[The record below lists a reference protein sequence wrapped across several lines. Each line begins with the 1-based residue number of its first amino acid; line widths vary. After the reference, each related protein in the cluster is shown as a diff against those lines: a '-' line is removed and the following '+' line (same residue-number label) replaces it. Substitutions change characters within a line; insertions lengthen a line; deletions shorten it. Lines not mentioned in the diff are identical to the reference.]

1 MQQQS
6 LLTDLKM
13 RARKISVKYFVFC
26 LFLGIIKVVKT
37 FKQSN
42 FQFNYFLVA
51 LLLAISFLLVSFV
64 ILPSKNTTPPH
75 AITADMIS
83 MPEGDGSQ
91 TSPYKIT
98 KNSELM
104 WLSYQ
109 NNNLS
114 NLQNAYISLEANL
127 DMTGQN
133 WEAIGS
139 ESSPFGGNIQGNGY
153 TISNLALSGVSYAG
167 LFGVTGMITIDHLN
181 LSGVNFSA
189 TSYAGAFV
197 AKASVANL
205 TSCVVTSGTVS
216 STSSAGGLVGQGQ
229 VYASECSN
237 NASVSGESYV
247 GGIVGVLSTGTLDLV
262 INYGSVSGTSYIGGI
277 AGQSSS
283 QMSRCIN
290 RGTLTGSSKI
300 GGIVASLTNG
310 TIDSCISHGNISFS
324 TGRALREIGSFV
336 SEGNGGVINSS
347 AKVNITLSGIS
358 TNDSV
363 LKFGAPD
370 SITLTNSLSESNVQN
385 NIKSTSYKKSYMV
398 SSQTIDESKWYY
410 SANRFDGMPIPSNIF
425 WGLDGNTTSMTMA
438 NFLTSK
444 TFDQTKTPELQYN
457 QTDNYYYYEL
467 GSYPQSRVDD
477 QLNAYLLENRASLT
491 QYKAYNNYEYEN
503 LAYEYQG
510 NTYVDAYGYDFY
522 LVEAIVW
529 RLLNVDEYFNNAS
542 TPLVTT
548 INSITGGV
556 PWDDSTNSLLQPEG
570 NWAENPSIK
579 RWLNDNFYNDA
590 FTDEE
595 KQYILNTQVG
605 NGDGTT
611 ATDIFLL
618 SRDQINSYLDAKRCD
633 PTDYASM
640 NGAEVPYF
648 TINVNS
654 INRVYTIQ
662 SNGGE
667 STDSLKDTD
676 RGIRPGLF
684 LSIP

>member
-1 MQQQS
+1 
-6 LLTDLKM
+6 
-13 RARKISVKYFVFC
+13 
-26 LFLGIIKVVKT
+26 
-37 FKQSN
+37 
-42 FQFNYFLVA
+42 
-51 LLLAISFLLVSFV
+51 
-64 ILPSKNTTPPH
+64 
-75 AITADMIS
+75 MIS

-109 NNNLS
+109 NNNVS
-114 NLQNAYISLEANL
+114 NLQNAYISLEGNL

-133 WEAIGS
+133 WEAIGN

-262 INYGSVSGTSYIGGI
+262 INYGSVNGTSYIGGI

-324 TGRALREIGSFV
+324 TDRALREIGSFV
-336 SEGNGGVINSS
+336 SEGNGSVINSS

-370 SITLTNSLSESNVQN
+370 SITLANSLSESNVQN

-398 SSQTIDESKWYY
+398 SSQTIDESKWFYD
-410 SANRFDGMPIPSNIF
+410 ANRFDGMPIPSNIF

-438 NFLTSK
+438 NYLTSK

-467 GSYPQSRVDD
+467 GSYPQSHVSD
-477 QLNAYLLENRASLT
+477 
-491 QYKAYNNYEYEN
+491 
-503 LAYEYQG
+503 
-510 NTYVDAYGYDFY
+510 
-522 LVEAIVW
+522 
-529 RLLNVDEYFNNAS
+529 
-542 TPLVTT
+542 
-548 INSITGGV
+548 
-556 PWDDSTNSLLQPEG
+556 
-570 NWAENPSIK
+570 
-579 RWLNDNFYNDA
+579 
-590 FTDEE
+590 
-595 KQYILNTQVG
+595 
-605 NGDGTT
+605 
-611 ATDIFLL
+611 
-618 SRDQINSYLDAKRCD
+618 
-633 PTDYASM
+633 
-640 NGAEVPYF
+640 
-648 TINVNS
+648 
-654 INRVYTIQ
+654 
-662 SNGGE
+662 
-667 STDSLKDTD
+667 
-676 RGIRPGLF
+676 
-684 LSIP
+684 

>member
-1 MQQQS
+1 MQQQA

-26 LFLGIIKVVKT
+26 LFLGTIKVVKT

-64 ILPSKNTTPPH
+64 ILPSKNTTSPH

-109 NNNLS
+109 NNNVS

-133 WEAIGS
+133 WEAIGN

-237 NASVSGESYV
+237 NASVSGENYV

-262 INYGSVSGTSYIGGI
+262 INYGAVNGTSYIGGI

-324 TGRALREIGSFV
+324 TCLCHLSNTSCCPWHYASDGRI
-336 SEGNGGVINSS
+336 SERNP
-347 AKVNITLSGIS
+347 T
-358 TNDSV
+358 
-363 LKFGAPD
+363 
-370 SITLTNSLSESNVQN
+370 
-385 NIKSTSYKKSYMV
+385 
-398 SSQTIDESKWYY
+398 
-410 SANRFDGMPIPSNIF
+410 R
-425 WGLDGNTTSMTMA
+425 
-438 NFLTSK
+438 
-444 TFDQTKTPELQYN
+444 
-457 QTDNYYYYEL
+457 
-467 GSYPQSRVDD
+467 
-477 QLNAYLLENRASLT
+477 NARGKHSPRASPPLLR
-491 QYKAYNNYEYEN
+491 YCSKAC
-503 LAYEYQG
+503 
-510 NTYVDAYGYDFY
+510 
-522 LVEAIVW
+522 
-529 RLLNVDEYFNNAS
+529 
-542 TPLVTT
+542 P
-548 INSITGGV
+548 
-556 PWDDSTNSLLQPEG
+556 
-570 NWAENPSIK
+570 
-579 RWLNDNFYNDA
+579 
-590 FTDEE
+590 
-595 KQYILNTQVG
+595 YI
-605 NGDGTT
+605 
-611 ATDIFLL
+611 I
-618 SRDQINSYLDAKRCD
+618 
-633 PTDYASM
+633 
-640 NGAEVPYF
+640 
-648 TINVNS
+648 
-654 INRVYTIQ
+654 
-662 SNGGE
+662 
-667 STDSLKDTD
+667 
-676 RGIRPGLF
+676 
-684 LSIP
+684 

>member
-1 MQQQS
+1 MQQQA

-13 RARKISVKYFVFC
+13 RARKISIKYFVFISV
-26 LFLGIIKVVKT
+26 LGIIKVVKT

-51 LLLAISFLLVSFV
+51 FLLAISFLLVSFV

-133 WEAIGS
+133 WEAIGN

-336 SEGNGGVINSS
+336 SEGNGSVINSS

-467 GSYPQSRVDD
+467 GSYPQSHVSDE
-477 QLNAYLLENRASLT
+477 LNTYLLNNRDSLVQHT
-491 QYKAYNNYEYEN
+491 SYNNYSYSN

-510 NTYVDAYGYDFY
+510 EIYVDAYGDDFY
-522 LVEAIVW
+522 HVEPIVW
-529 RLLNVDEYFNNAS
+529 RLLNIDEYFNNGS

-548 INSITGGV
+548 INSLTGGIA
-556 PWDDSTNSLLQPEG
+556 WDNSSWITPIG
-570 NWAENPSIK
+570 NWAENPVIK
-579 RWLNDNFYNDA
+579 RWLNENFYNDA
-590 FTDEE
+590 FTADE
-595 KQYILNTQVG
+595 KLFIQNTQIG
-605 NGDGTT
+605 NGDGTI
-611 ATDIFLL
+611 ATDVFLL
-618 SRDQINSYLDAKRCD
+618 SRNQINSYLDAKRCD
-633 PTDYASM
+633 PTSYADM
-640 NGAEVPYF
+640 NGAEVTYF
-648 TINVNS
+648 TIDVDWS
-654 INRVYTIQ
+654 NRVYSIQ
-662 SNGGE
+662 SNGGTV
-667 STDSLKDTD
+667 TDNLNDTN

>member
-1 MQQQS
+1 MKNSWQ
-6 LLTDLKM
+6 
-13 RARKISVKYFVFC
+13 REFNI
-26 LFLGIIKVVKT
+26 
-37 FKQSN
+37 
-42 FQFNYFLVA
+42 NYFMIA
-51 LLLAISFLLVSFV
+51 LLLAVSFLLASF
-64 ILPSKNTTPPH
+64 IFLPQNTNPY
-75 AITADMIS
+75 AITQDMIS
-83 MPEGDGSQ
+83 TPEGDGSES
-91 TSPYKIT
+91 SPYKIT
-98 KNSELM
+98 QNSELM

-133 WEAIGS
+133 WEAIGN
-139 ESSPFGGNIQGNGY
+139 ENSPFGGNIQGNGY

-467 GSYPQSRVDD
+467 GSYPQSHVSDE
-477 QLNAYLLENRASLT
+477 LNTYLLNNRDSLVQRT
-491 QYKAYNNYEYEN
+491 SYNNYSYSN

-510 NTYVDAYGYDFY
+510 EIYVDAYGSDFY
-522 LVEAIVW
+522 HVEPIVW
-529 RLLNVDEYFNNAS
+529 RLLNIDEYFNNGS

-548 INSITGGV
+548 INSITGGIA
-556 PWDDSTNSLLQPEG
+556 WDNSSWITPIG
-570 NWAENPSIK
+570 NWAENPVIK
-579 RWLNDNFYNDA
+579 RWLNENFYNDA
-590 FTDEE
+590 FTADE
-595 KQYILNTQVG
+595 KLFIQNTQIG
-605 NGDGTT
+605 NGDGTI
-611 ATDIFLL
+611 ATDVFLL
-618 SRDQINSYLDAKRCD
+618 SRNQINSYLDAKRCD
-633 PTDYASM
+633 PTSYADM
-640 NGAEVPYF
+640 NGADVTYF
-648 TINVNS
+648 TIDVDS
-654 INRVYTIQ
+654 INRVYSIL
-662 SNGGE
+662 SNGGTV
-667 STDSLKDTD
+667 TDNLNDTD

>member
-1 MQQQS
+1 MQQQA

-26 LFLGIIKVVKT
+26 LFLGTIKVVKT

-64 ILPSKNTTPPH
+64 ILPSKNTTSPH

-109 NNNLS
+109 NNNVS

-133 WEAIGS
+133 WEAIGN

-237 NASVSGESYV
+237 NASVSGENYV

-262 INYGSVSGTSYIGGI
+262 INYGAVNGTSYIGGI

-324 TGRALREIGSFV
+324 TDRALREIGSFV
-336 SEGNGGVINSS
+336 SEGNGSVINSS

-370 SITLTNSLSESNVQN
+370 SITLSNSLSESNVQN

-398 SSQTIDESKWYY
+398 SSQTIDESKWFYD
-410 SANRFDGMPIPSNIF
+410 ANRFDGMPIPSNIF
-425 WGLDGNTTSMTMA
+425 WGLDGNTTSMTMT
-438 NFLTSK
+438 NYLTSK

-467 GSYPQSRVDD
+467 GSYPQSHVSDE
-477 QLNAYLLENRASLT
+477 LNTYLLDNRDSLVQHT
-491 QYKAYNNYEYEN
+491 SYNNYSYSN

-510 NTYVDAYGYDFY
+510 EIYVDAYGSDFY
-522 LVEAIVW
+522 HVEPLVW
-529 RLLNVDEYFNNAS
+529 KLMNVDDYFNS
-542 TPLVTT
+542 GSDPLVTT
-548 INSITGGV
+548 IYSITGGI
-556 PWDDSTNSLLQPEG
+556 PYNDTSWTPSG
-570 NWAENPSIK
+570 NWAGNPPIK
-579 RWLNDNFYNDA
+579 NWLNENFYNDA
-590 FTDEE
+590 FTDIERS
-595 KQYILNTQVG
+595 YIKTTLVG
-605 NGDGTT
+605 NQDNQQVE
-611 ATDIFLL
+611 TDIFLI
-618 SRDQINSYLDAKRCD
+618 SRNQLNLMTEKRAYN
-633 PTDYASM
+633 TDYASK
-640 NGAEVPYF
+640 NGANNTYML
-648 TINVNS
+648 INIS
-654 INRVYTIQ
+654 INRVYVFNNDDNSVSSITQ
-662 SNGGE
+662 NLR
-667 STDSLKDTD
+667 DSDK
-676 RGIRPGLF
+676 GIRPGLF

>member
-1 MQQQS
+1 
-6 LLTDLKM
+6 M
-13 RARKISVKYFVFC
+13 RARKISIKYFVFISV
-26 LFLGIIKVVKT
+26 LGIIKVVKT

-51 LLLAISFLLVSFV
+51 FLLAISFLLVSFV

-133 WEAIGS
+133 WEAIGN

-336 SEGNGGVINSS
+336 SEGNGSVINSS

-467 GSYPQSRVDD
+467 GSYPQSHVSDE
-477 QLNAYLLENRASLT
+477 LNTYLLNNRDSLVQHT
-491 QYKAYNNYEYEN
+491 SYNNYSYSN

-510 NTYVDAYGYDFY
+510 EIYVDAYGDDFY
-522 LVEAIVW
+522 HVEPIVW
-529 RLLNVDEYFNNAS
+529 RLLNIDEYFNNGS

-548 INSITGGV
+548 INSLTGGIA
-556 PWDDSTNSLLQPEG
+556 WDNSSWITPIG
-570 NWAENPSIK
+570 NWAENPVIK
-579 RWLNDNFYNDA
+579 RWLNENFYNDA
-590 FTDEE
+590 FTADE
-595 KQYILNTQVG
+595 KLFIQNTQIG
-605 NGDGTT
+605 NGDGTI
-611 ATDIFLL
+611 ATDVFLL
-618 SRDQINSYLDAKRCD
+618 SRNQINSYLDAKRCD
-633 PTDYASM
+633 PTSYADM
-640 NGAEVPYF
+640 NGAEVTYF
-648 TINVNS
+648 TIDVDWS
-654 INRVYTIQ
+654 NRVYSIQ
-662 SNGGE
+662 SNGGTV
-667 STDSLKDTD
+667 TDNLNDTN